1 MSCGTTA
8 DVDAK
13 ADTRS
18 RAEVSVIA
26 MLESIVESSP
36 TATVERVGVPCGVD
50 LIGGFARVR

>member
-1 MSCGTTA
+1 M
-8 DVDAK
+8 DAK